1 MEVCVQVKFYVTKW
15 VIARGILHV
24 EGTKPVKHHPRMKN
38 LHTRVD
44 VPGWRSSYPLRV
56 GADAFLSLKEA
67 EEDARER
74 FAVHLKKMRR
84 EYTYA
89 KRAAQLIQAGKGP
102 VIHHA
107 PLHVKNC
114 HAFSSRLSTFLGPQ
128 SG

>member
-1 MEVCVQVKFYVTKW
+1 MEVRLQVNFYVTKW

-24 EGTKPVKHHPRMKN
+24 EGTRPAKHHHRMQTF
-38 LHTRVD
+38 HTRVD

-56 GADAFLSLKEA
+56 GSEAFLSLKDA

-74 FAVHLKKMRR
+74 FARHLKKMQR
-84 EYTYA
+84 EYAYA
-89 KRAAQLIQAGKGP
+89 KRAQQLVQAGKGP

-107 PLHVKNC
+107 PLHVKHC
-114 HAFSSRLSTFLGPQ
+114 HAFSSRISSFLGRE